1 MAVDKRATRLGVLA
15 LVGVLL
21 FSALGVRL
29 WFLQTVRQEEL
40 QALVTSGK
48 TRTVLLVPERGRI
61 FDIDGRILADN
72 ERILTVGIDW
82 QVLRRDKDRFD
93 IFSRLSGRID
103 VPIEEMEARFQSG
116 RYSTFLPM
124 PVKEDI
130 SEPEAIALMERVE
143 DFPGVS
149 VIKEWR
155 RVYPYAPLASH
166 VVGYMGAVTD
176 EYLAIG
182 YDRNERVGQ
191 GGVERSMEQVLHGK
205 WGRIVYEV
213 DALNRPVRQLEYT
226 PPVNGQD
233 VQLSIDL
240 DLQQYAEQAL
250 QTQLELRR
258 GFTAKNP
265 FDPETNRYAFPNF
278 PELVNYP
285 APAGSVVVTN
295 YETGL
300 VHAMASY
307 PNYDNRWFNAGIT
320 GEKFASLFPTP
331 KEGEKADPDK
341 SALTNRAVQGQ
352 YNMGSA
358 FKPFTAYAALHAGL
372 IGPNTF
378 YDDTGEFKF
387 ASIDDSDCA
396 LGVKCILRNA
406 ICGNGKPCVYGNVNV
421 TLALAVSSD
430 AFFYDIGERFYIT
443 PGLRDTMQQ
452 EVRGFGFDEDTGI
465 DLPFE
470 YDGRVPDNESKK
482 ELVEA
487 GVLAEG
493 EEPRLLVGDNV
504 QTAIGQ
510 GLLAA
515 TPLQLAVAYGTLA
528 NGGFVLQPRVVMA
541 IYAPGVPDG
550 EPGFADLSRGR
561 ILQSYGQGTITRQIP
576 MSPELRD
583 PIVSGLRR
591 NVTGPGVNGRST
603 TAEELFDVGYDGGLP
618 VAGKTGTAQGAANY
632 PWFDSSVFGAFTVGN
647 DGNSPN
653 YEYPFTVVAYLEN
666 SGYGSR
672 GAGPVAKCLF
682 LVLGGQIATD
692 EVKMSDPLD
701 ITSTQV
707 AEPSRLRDSRCM
719 DSKDGS
725 ANPYAAGGD

>member
-1 MAVDKRATRLGVLA
+1 MAADKRATRLGVLA
-15 LVGVLL
+15 LVAVLL
-21 FSALGVRL
+21 FSTLGVRL
-29 WFLQTVRQEEL
+29 WFLQTVRAEEL

-48 TRTVLLVPERGRI
+48 TRTVLLIPERGRI

-72 ERILTVGIDW
+72 ERILTVGVDW
-82 QVLRRDKDRFD
+82 QVLRRDKDRVE
-93 IFSRLSGRID
+93 IFRRLSGRIG

-130 SEPEAIALMERVE
+130 SETEAIALMERVE
-143 DFPGVS
+143 DLPGVH
-149 VIKEWR
+149 IINDWR
-155 RVYPYAPLASH
+155 RIYPYAPLAAH

-176 EYLAIG
+176 DYLALG

-191 GGVERSMEQVLHGK
+191 GGVERSMEQVLHGQ
-205 WGRIVYEV
+205 WGRIVHEV
-213 DALNRPVRQLEYT
+213 DALNRPVRQLEYV

-258 GFTAKNP
+258 GFQARNP
-265 FDPETNRYAFPNF
+265 FDPKTNQYAFPSF

-307 PNYDNRWFNAGIT
+307 PTFDNRWFNAGIT
-320 GEKFASLFPTP
+320 GEKFAELFPTP

-341 SALTNRAVQGQ
+341 SVLTNRAVQGQ
-352 YNMGSA
+352 YNVGSA
-358 FKPFTAYAALHAGL
+358 FKPFTAYAALHSGL
-372 IGPNTF
+372 IGPNTP
-378 YDDTGEFKF
+378 YDDTGEYKF
-387 ASIDDSDCA
+387 TSIEESECA
-396 LGVKCILRNA
+396 RGVKCILRNA
-406 ICGNGKPCVYGNVNV
+406 ICGNGRPCVYGNVNV
-421 TLALAVSSD
+421 TQALAVSSD
-430 AFFYDIGERFYIT
+430 AFFYSLGERFY
-443 PGLRDTMQQ
+443 LQDRDLMQN
-452 EVRGFGFDEDTGI
+452 EVRRFGFDEDTGI

-470 YDGRVPDNESKK
+470 YDGRVPDTPSKR

-487 GVLAEG
+487 GVLAKG

-504 QTAIGQ
+504 LTAIGQ

-515 TPLQLAVAYGTLA
+515 TPLQLAVAYGTLV

-550 EPGFADLSRGR
+550 APGFADLGRGR
-561 ILQSYGQGTITRQIP
+561 VLRSFAQGTLTRQIP

-591 NVTGPGVNGRST
+591 NVTGPGVNDRTT
-603 TAEELFDVGYDGGLP
+603 TAEELFAVGYDGGIP

-632 PWFDSSVFGAFTVGN
+632 PWFDSSVFGAFTVDPS
-647 DGNSPN
+647 DGISPN
-653 YEYPFTVVAYLEN
+653 YDSPYTVVAYLEK

-672 GAGPVAKCLF
+672 GAGPVAKCIF
-682 LVLGGQIATD
+682 LVLSGQIETD

-701 ITSTQV
+701 ITSTEI
-707 AEPSRLRDSRCM
+707 AERQRLRDTQCM
-719 DSKDGS
+719 DSKDAS